1 MKFSSLLFFPVQ
13 CHGQM
18 FLWSI
23 DTFFFLFFSLAF
35 LFSIAALTLFSM
47 GGSAVRH
54 PPPLLFLP
62 LAKKCQGNPYLNI
75 FYVSQLFLRMPLWNK
90 NLKFIFTT
98 SQSTFDFGRKN
109 RPIYFSPYSIIK
121 KGKKC
126 VIILRY

>member
-47 GGSAVRH
+47 GGGPVPP

-75 FYVSQLFLRMPLWNK
+75 FYFSHLVADAKLKKKIKKIWFTISQR
-90 NLKFIFTT
+90 NLV
-98 SQSTFDFGRKN
+98 FGR
-109 RPIYFSPYSIIK
+109 
-121 KGKKC
+121 
-126 VIILRY
+126 